1 LRYFRR
7 VGRLGA
13 EDPAGRCVIFG
24 FLSFAKVDTFAKG
37 LAALLSKRYPPV
49 IANNPEQAVPP
60 QRVSEILEASFSDA
74 SRFQQENRLGLLGRA
89 KLGGAFKWEL
99 REIGYGE
106 KFIGFATEKLIEQL
120 TTPTD

>member
-1 LRYFRR
+1 
-7 VGRLGA
+7 V
-13 EDPAGRCVIFG
+13 GRCVIFG
-24 FLSFAKVDTFAKG
+24 FLSFAKVDPFAKG
-37 LAALLSKRYPPV
+37 VAALVTKRYPPV

-60 QRVSEILEASFSDA
+60 QRVLEILETAFSGA

-89 KLGGAFKWEL
+89 KLGDAFKWEL

-120 TTPTD
+120 TRRTD